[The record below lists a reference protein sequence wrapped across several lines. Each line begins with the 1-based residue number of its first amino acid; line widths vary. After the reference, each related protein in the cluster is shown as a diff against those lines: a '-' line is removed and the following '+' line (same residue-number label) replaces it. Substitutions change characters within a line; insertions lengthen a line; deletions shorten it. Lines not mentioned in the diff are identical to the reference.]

1 MTTLDRLHRTA
12 RTTIAALLTA
22 ALAACGGSDTGP
34 DEGPDNG
41 NGGGDGNAS
50 AYVVT
55 GRVVDPQGQPLSG
68 VEVVADNLLLYDSNV
83 LGRTGSDGSYRI
95 QLPEVA
101 STYRIT
107 ASYTKRWQGRDWV
120 FPLEAQGEDEIA
132 GNEGGDVDFEWKLT
146 GQRPDGGFYG
156 GMVVVYNSY
165 ADLELEETNVELT
178 LTPVGP
184 LVDGSSGS
192 EITAKPVVTADGDA
206 IRGVPIG
213 QYTITARYA
222 APGQTPEPL
231 LVRRRNSGAAFS
243 AALAGSFEAP
253 YGTSLGIYQ
262 IDVEVERP

>member
-120 FPLEAQGEDEIA
+120 FPLEAQDEDEIA

-213 QYTITARYA
+213 QYTITARYV

>member
-1 MTTLDRLHRTA
+1 MTTLDRLHTTA
-12 RTTIAALLTA
+12 RTAIVALLA
-22 ALAACGGSDTGP
+22 AGLAACGSETGP
-34 DEGPDNG
+34 DG
-41 NGGGDGNAS
+41 NGGDGDWNGGDQTTAW
-50 AYVVT
+50 VVT
-55 GRVVDPQGQPLSG
+55 GRVTDPQGRPLQG

-83 LGRTGSDGSYRI
+83 LGRTGADGSYRI
-95 QLPEVA
+95 DLPQAA
-101 STYRIT
+101 STYRVT
-107 ASYTKRWQGRDWV
+107 ATYTKRWQGRDWV

-146 GQRPDGGFYG
+146 GERPGGGFHG

-184 LVDGSSGS
+184 LVDGSTGS

-213 QYTITARYA
+213 QYAITARYV
-222 APGQTPEPL
+222 APGETPEPL

-243 AALAGSFEAP
+243 VTLAGSFEAP
-253 YGTSLGIYQ
+253 FGTSLGIYQ